1 MKKLLFIPALLIS
14 LLVSV
19 PLLSVERAAVIDM
32 RTAVLA
38 TQIAND
44 AFKALEEESEYAG
57 NVEKAKLLQ
66 SERQSLAEKLQK
78 DAETLSQEEIADMQ
92 RDIQEKSKDLEFIM
106 GKIQAEQNETAE
118 KVFRDLNPSLQK
130 ILSELIAA
138 KEIKLLLGRENV
150 LFADTSLDLPDD
162 VNNFERIICEPIVIS
177 VAKKLKII
185 KRGWKN
191 LIFNPLI
198 LFKKKHQNI
207 YLHFDMHHGYNNLE
221 KAINLLY
228 ESDKLDF
235 LHAIFMYCIPIIGS

>member
-1 MKKLLFIPALLIS
+1 TFVSVFYFNSYKIEQLFTGLKMKKLLFIPALLIS

-19 PLLSVERAAVIDM
+19 PLLSVEGTAVIDM
-32 RTAVLA
+32 RTAVLN
-38 TQIAND
+38 TQYANN
-44 AFKALEEESEYAG
+44 AVKALDEESEYAG
-57 NVEKAKLLQ
+57 NVEQAKLLQ

-150 LFADTSLDLPDD
+150 LFADTSLDLTDD
-162 VNNFERIICEPIVIS
+162 VTS
-177 VAKKLKII
+177 MLDVAAAEGTDKK
-185 KRGWKN
+185 
-191 LIFNPLI
+191 
-198 LFKKKHQNI
+198 
-207 YLHFDMHHGYNNLE
+207 
-221 KAINLLY
+221 
-228 ESDKLDF
+228 
-235 LHAIFMYCIPIIGS
+235 